1 MADFTSYFLK
11 EWRYHDGVWSHWSRW
26 QLFQTPAGVATTNNC
41 LESFNKQIK
50 QVYTQYKVGS
60 VYIFLLIVLQKL
72 INQQSY
78 QPKEFCM
85 YRSPEFEVIKK
96 ANEIVDSGIHFLAKD
111 DK

>member
-1 MADFTSYFLK
+1 LESLAI
-11 EWRYHDGVWSHWSRW
+11 V
-26 QLFQTPAGVATTNNC
+26 QTPAGVATTNNC

-60 VYIFLLIVLQKL
+60 VYSFLLIVLQKL

-96 ANEIVDSGIHFLAKD
+96 AIKKQTDLL
-111 DK
+111 